1 MSRKTL
7 QINIMRQEFKK
18 LRNLTVLVILLVA
31 CFPGVFAQVNAGDSR
46 AEIKEQV
53 PGIFEGREV
62 FDITLKFDVTE
73 FMRKKSDEDY
83 LDAEIIFHYSESDS
97 ASYDIKLRARGERR
111 RELCRFPPIRLNFK
125 DTKTI
130 FGDIDSM
137 KNVKMVTHCNM
148 AKVYDEYVMKE
159 FLIYKM
165 YNYITDYSFRV
176 RLFRVNYVDTGR
188 RGRNYQ
194 KYGFLIEPLDLLEKR
209 LNVFEIENVPLKYDD
224 MVPDILDRMTIFQFM
239 IGNPDWQVASY
250 HNIKVV
256 KGREQMKGVPVAYD
270 FDYSGMVNTSYALP
284 AEVLEIENVRQR
296 VHLGACRD
304 DTTYARILGEFM
316 DNREN
321 FYKTIDNCIYLD
333 ENSKNYM
340 IKYLDSF
347 YDLYNKDRIISMLKM
362 TCVN

>member
-1 MSRKTL
+1 
-7 QINIMRQEFKK
+7 MRHKK
-18 LRNLTVLVILLVA
+18 LRNVIVLVILLVA
-31 CFPGVFAQVNAGDSR
+31 CFTGVFAQVNAGDSR
-46 AEIKEQV
+46 AEIKEPV
-53 PGIFEGREV
+53 PGIFEGSEV
-62 FDITLKFDVTE
+62 FNITLKFDVTE
-73 FMRKKSDEDY
+73 FMRKKSDKDY

-111 RELCRFPPIRLNFK
+111 REICRFPPIRLNFK
-125 DTKTI
+125 NTKTI

-256 KGREQMKGVPVAYD
+256 KGREQLKGVPVAYD

-284 AEVLEIENVRQR
+284 AEVLEIANVRQR

-347 YDLYNKDRIISMLKM
+347 YDLYTKDRIISMLKM